1 MRIPLSWLAEYVD
14 VPDSATPADVAAD
27 LVKVGLEEEGFLGSD
42 ITGPVV
48 VGRVISQEGEKQKNG
63 KIINWC
69 QVDVGRGEDDPQGI
83 VCGAHNFK
91 AGDLVVA
98 ALPGAVLPGGFAISP
113 RKTYGHVSDGML
125 CSPTELGLGTES
137 DGIIVL
143 AEMGHADATPGANAL
158 ELLGLAGRESQGVEI
173 NVTPDRGYCFSIRGV
188 AREYAH
194 ARQLP
199 VATSFKD
206 PIALNVAPAVDGGYP
221 VTITDCPLPTGDAK
235 ADQAGLGV
243 QGCNRFVARVVK
255 NIDSSAKSPDWM
267 RRRLEMAGM
276 RSISLVVDV
285 TNYVMLATG
294 QPLHAYDM
302 ATLHN
307 DAGLT
312 VRRAAAE
319 EKLETLDGQ
328 TRSLHA
334 EDLVIADGPD
344 GKRVVGI
351 AGVMGGAATE
361 VGDTTE
367 TIVLEAAHFDAVSIA
382 RSARR
387 HKLPSEASKRFE
399 RGVDPTIQE
408 AAAQLAV
415 DLLVKHGNAKAE
427 ESATVAGTTVPGMVI
442 DFDVNRARNLVGTN
456 FSDEEA
462 AAFLTEIG
470 CQVSKNSDSL
480 EIVPPPWRPDLLTP
494 ADLTEEV
501 ARLYGYDKIEPVLPQ
516 APLGTG
522 LSHAQKTRR
531 HVADALASYGLT
543 EVITYP
549 FTSLQRFD
557 DLQMPAD
564 DPRRSAMELQNPLNA
579 ELPLMRPDLLPTMMD
594 VVPRNHARGAENV
607 SIFEVARVT
616 IPPAEPVAAP
626 RLPVAVR
633 PSDEEID
640 RLHRAVP
647 QQPWRAAGI
656 LTGQRV
662 AAGWQGEGRAADWA
676 DAIDIVRSVAALL
689 GVNVYPREVDHAPFH
704 PGRCAEFISEAGALV
719 GYAGELHPK
728 ALEALSLPARSA
740 AFELD
745 LDVLAEASDTV
756 ADCRPLSNHSAA
768 KEDIALIV
776 DESVP
781 AAGVI
786 ACLNEGGGELLESV
800 RLFDVYRSEQIGEG
814 KKSLAFALLMR
825 ASNRTL
831 TASETARVRG
841 AAVALAQ
848 ERYDAVLR
856 DS

>member
-14 VPDSATPADVAAD
+14 VPDTATPADVAAD

-48 VGRVISQEGEKQKNG
+48 VGRVLSQEGEKQKNG
-63 KIINWC
+63 KVINWC

-83 VCGAHNFK
+83 VCGAHNFTV
-91 AGDLVVA
+91 GDHVVA

-113 RKTYGHVSDGML
+113 RKTYGHVSEGML
-125 CSPTELGLGTES
+125 CSPTELGLGAEI

-143 AEMGHADATPGANAL
+143 AEMGHTNVNPGDDAL
-158 ELLGLAGRESQGVEI
+158 ELLGLAGRDSQGVEI

-199 VATSFKD
+199 VVTAFRD
-206 PIALNVAPAVDGGYP
+206 PVSLDVAPAGDGSCS
-221 VTITDCPLPTGDAK
+221 VTIQDCPLPTGDAA
-235 ADQAGLGV
+235 ADAAGLGV
-243 QGCNRFVARVVK
+243 QGCNRLVARVVK
-255 NIDSSAKSPDWM
+255 NLDGAKTAPDWM

-312 VRRAAAE
+312 VRRATAG

-328 TRSLHA
+328 TRELHH

-344 GKRVVGI
+344 GKRAVGI

-361 VGDTTE
+361 VSDTTQS
-367 TIVLEAAHFDAVSIA
+367 IVLESAHFDAVSIA

-415 DLLVKHGNAKAE
+415 DLLVKYGDAKAE
-427 ESATVAGTTVPGMVI
+427 EVATVAGTTVPGVVI
-442 DFDVNRARNLVGTN
+442 PFDIQRARELVGTD
-456 FSDEEA
+456 FTDSQATEL
-462 AAFLTEIG
+462 LTEIG
-470 CQVSKNSDSL
+470 CSVK
-480 EIVPPPWRPDLLTP
+480 EHGEVVEVVPPMWRPDLLTP

-501 ARLYGYDKIEPVLPQ
+501 ARLYGYDKIQPVLPQ
-516 APLGTG
+516 APLGVG
-522 LSHAQKTRR
+522 LTHAQKTRR
-531 HVADALASYGLT
+531 HVANTLANYGLT
-543 EVITYP
+543 EVVTYP
-549 FTSLQRFD
+549 FTSQTRLDEMQ
-557 DLQMPAD
+557 LPAD
-564 DPRRSAMELQNPLNA
+564 DSRRHAMELRNPLNA
-579 ELPLMRPDLLPTMMD
+579 ELPLMRPDILSTLMD
-594 VVPRNHARGAENV
+594 VIPRNHARGNENV
-607 SIFEVARVT
+607 CIFEVARVT
-616 IPPAEPVAAP
+616 IPPTEPVSAP

-647 QQPWRAAGI
+647 HQPWRAAGI

-662 AAGWQGEGRAADWA
+662 ADGWLGKGRSVDWA
-676 DAIDIVRSVAALL
+676 DAIDVVRSLAAML
-689 GVNVYPREVDHAPFH
+689 GVNIYPRSVDNAPFH
-704 PGRCAEFISEAGALV
+704 PGRCAEFISDAGAVV

-728 ALEALSLPARSA
+728 TLAALSLPARSA
-740 AFELD
+740 AFEVD
-745 LDVLAEASDTV
+745 LDVLAEASDSV
-756 ADCRPLSNHSAA
+756 AECRPLSNFSAA

-776 DESVP
+776 DEETP
-781 AAGVI
+781 AASVI
-786 ACLNEGGGELLESV
+786 ACLAEGGGELLESV
-800 RLFDVYRSEQIGEG
+800 RLFDIYDGEQIGEG

-825 ASNRTL
+825 APNRTL

-841 AAVALAQ
+841 AAVALTQ
-848 ERYDAVLR
+848 ERFNAVLR